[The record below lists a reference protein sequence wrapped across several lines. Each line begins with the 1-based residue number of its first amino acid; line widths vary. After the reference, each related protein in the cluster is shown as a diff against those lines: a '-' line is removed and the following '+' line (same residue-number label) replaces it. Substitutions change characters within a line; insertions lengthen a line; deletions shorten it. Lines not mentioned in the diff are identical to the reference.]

1 VALAGGDRGIDRGAI
16 PLRLVLQQPCREI
29 ATISLEPLPP
39 STPDSFAAY
48 IKSEVERWALIVKNS
63 GAELE

>member
-1 VALAGGDRGIDRGAI
+1 MPQMAKLMADPATRDRLTAM
-16 PLRLVLQQPCREI
+16 
-29 ATISLEPLPP
+29 SLEPSPP

-48 IKSEVERWALIVKNS
+48 IKTEVERWAVIVKNS